1 MLGVRMR
8 SAWLVTLLLAVYVFT
23 AFASPLVIV
32 VRGGNIQ
39 YSANGTLIYNGS
51 GGEIQVPAP
60 PPSWNYT
67 GWMASV
73 YPSGP
78 GKIYY
83 NVFCVYESK
92 CSDAYFYVMNPDTGQ
107 YISLIT
113 LTPGQTYN
121 GTVDVPTNLS
131 VVFVG
136 IMSQDMGS
144 GAGPYYILL
153 PNSSVTV
160 INATAISSEPLFLI
174 MWYLLPVAPV
184 IAAGLRR
191 RSALGGIGMVA
202 MALILWVPSHAF
214 IQEPLPTVLT
224 SIEVAIGILLFV
236 AGER

>member
-1 MLGVRMR
+1 MR
-8 SAWLVTLLLAVYVFT
+8 SAWLVTLLFVVYVFT

-51 GGEIQVPAP
+51 GGEIQVPMP

-78 GKIYY
+78 HQVYY
-83 NVFCVYESK
+83 NVFCVYESQ
-92 CSDAYFYVMNPDTGQ
+92 CSDAYFYVMNPDTGE
-107 YISLIT
+107 YIT
-113 LTPGQTYN
+113 LVSLVPGETYN
-121 GTVDVPTNLS
+121 GTVDVPSNLS
-131 VVFVG
+131 IVFVG
-136 IMSQDMGS
+136 IMSRDMS
-144 GAGPYYILL
+144 LGAGPYYIML
-153 PNSSVTV
+153 PNSSVTSV
-160 INATAISSEPLFLI
+160 NATAISSEPVFLI

-191 RSALGGIGMVA
+191 RSALGGVGMA
-202 MALILWVPSHAF
+202 TIALILWGPTHMF